1 MSDYELIKDAHVG
14 VTSAGAFYACSGRE
28 LTAAR
33 KFMFALL
40 DCAASP
46 TLSTDKVCQ
55 WADTDNPAEA
65 MELLYRL
72 QSMGWIRDVREAEP
86 APDAHLERAVP
97 KLLEELSA
105 DGRAML
111 ADSQG
116 FFLAASGFPHETAEA
131 LAALSADIAAL
142 ATRHEGLVRENLGI
156 DSAAWSV
163 VDAAGNSRI
172 GFWPLFLGTQTFVL
186 ALAGE
191 PCLHRDS
198 FAQLVWGL
206 TRRYAGERDHFD
218 LAHRGQRHAVL

>member
-1 MSDYELIKDAHVG
+1 MSDYKLIKDAHVG
-14 VTSAGAFYACSGRE
+14 VTPAGAFYACSWRD

-33 KFMFALL
+33 KFLFALL
-40 DCAASP
+40 DCASSP
-46 TLSTDKVCQ
+46 TLSTDQVCQ
-55 WADTDNPAEA
+55 WADTDNPVEA

-72 QSMGWIRDVREAEP
+72 QSMGWIRGVRDAQS
-86 APDAHLERAVP
+86 APDAHMERAVP
-97 KLLEELSA
+97 ALLEELAA

-116 FFLAASGFPHETAEA
+116 FFLAASGFPHETVEA

-142 ATRHEGLVRENLGI
+142 AARHETLVRENLGI

-172 GFWPLFLGTQTFVL
+172 GFWPLFFGTQTFVL

-191 PCLHRDS
+191 PCLYRDA

-206 TRRYAGERDHFD
+206 KRRYAGEPDNFD
-218 LAHRGQRHAVL
+218 YAHRGQRHAVL